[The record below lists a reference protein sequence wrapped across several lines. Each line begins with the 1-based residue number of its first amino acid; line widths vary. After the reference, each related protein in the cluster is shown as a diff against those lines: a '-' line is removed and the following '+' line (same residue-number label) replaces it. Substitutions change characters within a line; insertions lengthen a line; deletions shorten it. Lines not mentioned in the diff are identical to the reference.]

1 MYIQQAANPQ
11 TIDEIRQYV
20 QSEFARLASEL
31 EVTES
36 IRLVVHHSPPD
47 KPSQGDIYYADGTD
61 WNPGT
66 GEGIYVYTSA
76 GWVKL

>member
-11 TIDEIRQYV
+11 TLDEIRQYV

-31 EVTES
+31 ETTGS
-36 IRLVVHHSPPD
+36 IRLVVHHSAPD

-61 WNPGT
+61 WNPGS
-66 GEGIYVYTSA
+66 GEGVYVYTST